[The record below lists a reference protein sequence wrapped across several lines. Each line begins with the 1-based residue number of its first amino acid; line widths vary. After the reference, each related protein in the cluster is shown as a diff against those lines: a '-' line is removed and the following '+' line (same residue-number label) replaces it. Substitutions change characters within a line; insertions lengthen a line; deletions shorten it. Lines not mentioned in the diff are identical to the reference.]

1 MMSGHDV
8 TSSAA
13 PTTTGGQGRAA
24 ACQRLRID
32 LAYDGAPFVG
42 YARQPD
48 QVTVQGEL
56 ERVLARIFDQTV
68 DLTVAGRTDRGVHAL
83 AQVVHL
89 DVELVGERAR
99 RALHDLTVLR
109 SRLDQQVGPAISVWA
124 VRRVSA
130 RFDARFSATARRY
143 RYRLVDAEVADP
155 LRRFD
160 RWQVGEALALGPM
173 RLAARPLVGEHDFAA
188 FCRRAPGRGTVRRL
202 DRVALSRPAAG
213 RIDVVLDGAAFC
225 HQQVRS
231 IVGCLVEVGR
241 GRREPDWVGE
251 VLVGRDRRLA
261 ARVAPP
267 HGLTLEQVRYGRSWP
282 ASPPVW
288 VRAGG

>member
-1 MMSGHDV
+1 MS
-8 TSSAA
+8 SSAA
-13 PTTTGGQGRAA
+13 PTTPGGQGRAA
-24 ACQRLRID
+24 AGVRLRID
-32 LAYDGAPFVG
+32 LAYDGAPFAG

-56 ERVLARIFDQTV
+56 ERVLARILDQDV

-83 AQVVHL
+83 GQVVHL
-89 DVELVGERAR
+89 DVEVVEERSR
-99 RALHDLTVLR
+99 RALEDLAVLR
-109 SRLDQQVGPAISVWA
+109 MRLDRQVGPAISVWA

-160 RWQVGEALALGPM
+160 RWQVGEPLAVVPM
-173 RLAARPLVGEHDFAA
+173 REAAQLLVGEHDFAA

-202 DRVALSRPAAG
+202 DRVALSRPAPA

-231 IVGCLVEVGR
+231 ILGCLVEVGR
-241 GRREPDWVGE
+241 GRREPGWVGE
-251 VLVGRDRRLA
+251 VLAAQDRQQA

-267 HGLTLEQVRYGRSWP
+267 HGLTLEQVRYGRGWP
-282 ASPPVW
+282 ASPPAW
-288 VRAGG
+288 VRSPR

>member
-1 MMSGHDV
+1 VS
-8 TSSAA
+8 SSAGRTTEGG
-13 PTTTGGQGRAA
+13 PTRAA
-24 ACQRLRID
+24 AVVRVRID

-56 ERVLARIFDQTV
+56 ERVLARILDQPV

-83 AQVVHL
+83 GQVVHL
-89 DVELVGERAR
+89 DVEVVGERAR
-99 RALHDLTVLR
+99 RALDDLAVLR
-109 SRLDQQVGPAISVWA
+109 SRLDQQAGPAISVWA
-124 VRRVSA
+124 VRRVSS

-160 RWQVGEALALGPM
+160 RWQVGEPLAVVPM
-173 RLAARPLVGEHDFAA
+173 RAAAQHLLGERDFASL
-188 FCRRAPGRGTVRRL
+188 CRRAPGRSTVRRL
-202 DRVALSRPAAG
+202 DRVALSRPAPG
-213 RIDVVLDGAAFC
+213 RIDVVLEGSAFC

-231 IVGCLVEVGR
+231 ILGCLVEVGR
-241 GRREPDWVGE
+241 GRRTPDWMGQ
-251 VLVGRDRRLA
+251 VLAARDRQVA

-267 HGLTLEQVRYGRSWP
+267 HGLTLEQVRYGRGWP
-282 ASPPVW
+282 ASPPAW
-288 VRAGG
+288 VRPAG

>member
-1 MMSGHDV
+1 MDR
-8 TSSAA
+8 SAA
-13 PTTTGGQGRAA
+13 PTTSGGRGRAA
-24 ACQRLRID
+24 DVLRLRID
-32 LAYDGAPFVG
+32 LAYDGAPFAG
-42 YARQPD
+42 FARQPD
-48 QVTVQGEL
+48 QATVQGEL
-56 ERVLARIFDQTV
+56 ERILARTLDQTV

-89 DVELVGERAR
+89 DVEVERERVR
-99 RALHDLTVLR
+99 RAVADLAVLR
-109 SRLDQQVGPAISVWA
+109 SRVDRQVGPAITVWA
-124 VRRVSA
+124 VRRVPH

-160 RWQVGEALALGPM
+160 RWQVGEPLRLVEM
-173 RLAARPLVGEHDFAA
+173 RAAAQALVGEHDFGA
-188 FCRRAPGRGTVRRL
+188 FCRRAPGRSTVRRL
-202 DRVALSRPAAG
+202 DRIALSRPEPG

-241 GRREPDWVGE
+241 GRHAAAWVGE
-251 VLVGRDRRLA
+251 VLASQDRQRA

-282 ASPPVW
+282 ASPPRW